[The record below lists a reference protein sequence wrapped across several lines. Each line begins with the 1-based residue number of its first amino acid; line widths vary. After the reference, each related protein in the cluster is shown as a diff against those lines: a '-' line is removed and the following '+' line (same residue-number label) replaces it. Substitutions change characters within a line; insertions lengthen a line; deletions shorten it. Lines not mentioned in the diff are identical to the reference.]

1 MNPDVFITI
10 AFAGIAVM
18 VALAFIALVVPQAR
32 REAGRVQHREAKR
45 PQQNIATAPSAANA
59 TPTAKTKQGAAVH

>member
-18 VALAFIALVVPQAR
+18 VTLAFIAFAVPQAR
-32 REAGRVQHREAKR
+32 REAARVQRRESKR
-45 PQQNIATAPSAANA
+45 PLQN
-59 TPTAKTKQGAAVH
+59 GGAVH